1 MSSMR
6 TFMRW
11 AAACSAGML
20 VLAGCGQ
27 GRIRP
32 VGPDFQQI
40 AWLRA
45 ELAAGAGP
53 QAAEQA
59 QLRIAQSE
67 ERIAETVRGLVYRV
81 RKADKA
87 LPDDVRRGGPNRN
100 AALFNMGDALALIGD
115 IAGAE
120 RAAARIPDAELR
132 SKVYATMASWYLARG
147 NLAEALRMAENVSND
162 VLAEGLHYD
171 LAEACAKA
179 GQVAEAKRRAATY
192 GAAPKVVAYLGI
204 ARGQAATGG
213 RDGAVETLTQARRI
227 VAAQGGA
234 TADWRSAKPLFLR
247 IITVEQCKLGDID
260 GARSTAALIN
270 NKAEAGRALAAI
282 IAAACVQ
289 GRIHLASTTR
299 AAAPTSSSDAM
310 LDAALA
316 QGRFFAGER
325 QQAEQ
330 MLAKARQAADSITDA
345 VDRQGALRA
354 IARTQGRIGDFPA
367 ARATL
372 TEAAKLIA
380 KAPKTKQT
388 SLYHQLAI
396 AQRRAGD
403 RAGAVK
409 TANLIASGLQ
419 RGRAMSAIAETRGE
433 LALAEAL
440 DWKATAQHDLTGQM
454 YTDLAG
460 YLKSEQRNS
469 PETQVNTLANA
480 ARSIAYALNFF
491 QVRKLKWDAKR
502 GPSGR

>member
-1 MSSMR
+1 MLSMR

-11 AAACSAGML
+11 GAACSACML
-20 VLAGCGQ
+20 ALAGCTQ
-27 GRIRP
+27 GRVRP

-59 QLRIAQSE
+59 QRRIAQSE
-67 ERIAETVRGLVYRV
+67 RRIAETVRALVYRA

-100 AALFNMGDALALIGD
+100 TALFNMADALVLIGD
-115 IAGAE
+115 MPGAE
-120 RAAARIPDAELR
+120 RAAARITDANLR
-132 SKVYATMASWYLARG
+132 GKVYATMASWYLARD
-147 NLAEALRMAENVSND
+147 NLAEALSAAEEVPND
-162 VLAEGLHYD
+162 LLTEGLHYD

-192 GAAPKVVAYLGI
+192 TAAPKLVAYLGI
-204 ARGQAATGG
+204 ARGQAATGQ
-213 RDGAVETLTQARRI
+213 RDGAVKTLTDARRI
-227 VAAQGGA
+227 AAAQSGA
-234 TADWRSAKPLFLR
+234 TAEWRRAKPLFLR
-247 IITVEQCKLGDID
+247 IITVEQCKLGDISS
-260 GARSTAALIN
+260 ARSTATLIT
-270 NKAEAGRALAAI
+270 NKAELGQALTAI
-282 IAAACVQ
+282 VAAACVQ

-299 AAAPTSSSDAM
+299 AAAPTSSSDAL
-310 LDAALA
+310 LDAAMA

-330 MLAKARQAADSITDA
+330 MLEKARQAAGRITDA
-345 VDRQGALRA
+345 QDRQKALRA

-372 TEAAKLIA
+372 AEAVKLIP
-380 KAPKTKQT
+380 KAPKAKQT
-388 SLYHQLAI
+388 ILYHELAI

-409 TANLIASGLQ
+409 TANLIASGVQ
-419 RGRAMSAIAETRGE
+419 RGRALSAVAETRGE
-433 LALAEAL
+433 LALAEAI
-440 DWKATAQHDLTGQM
+440 DWKATAQHDLTDQM

-460 YLKSEQRNS
+460 YLKAEQRNS
-469 PETQVNTLANA
+469 PETQVNTLAHA

-502 GPSGR
+502 GPTGQ